1 MGRTALASFAAL
13 LFLASAPWGSDTSPP
28 AKPADALWE
37 KAVEWARKAEELEV
51 TPGRMDV
58 RVVVKK
64 KNGTV
69 ASTSDMAYRV
79 VGSGERAETEILSVV
94 KDGEDITQ
102 KVKKAEAEAKAEEEK
117 KKKANGGRDKTEQKP
132 DDDSFS
138 LEPAYHPFSPLS
150 RARVTYARSGESQL
164 DGKKAVLFTFSEGAA
179 DGRGGTEGKAWL
191 DAETGLPLAVEA
203 HPTKLP
209 KHADRMDQKVRFGP
223 GPGGLWVAQR
233 SDVNGAGGLLWIQR
247 SVESTFTFSQYR
259 KGPGGA

>member
-1 MGRTALASFAAL
+1 MRHRAVASFAAL
-13 LFLASAPWGSDTSPP
+13 LFLAAPPWGADTAPP

-64 KNGTV
+64 KNGAV

-79 VGSGERAETEILSVV
+79 VGSGEDAETEILSVV
-94 KDGEDITQ
+94 KDGKDITQ
-102 KVKKAEAEAKAEEEK
+102 EVKEAEAKARADEEK
-117 KKKANGGRDKTEQKP
+117 KKEAGGGPNKPDRKP
-132 DDDSFS
+132 DDDSYS
-138 LEPAYHPFSPLS
+138 LEPAYHPFSPLA

-164 DGKKAVLFTFSEGAA
+164 DGKKAILFTFREGGAQE
-179 DGRGGTEGKAWL
+179 RGGTEGKVWL
-191 DAETGLPLAVEA
+191 DAGTGLPLAVEA
-203 HPTKLP
+203 RPTKLP

-223 GPGGLWVAQR
+223 GPEGLWVAQR
-233 SDVNGAGGLLWIQR
+233 SEVNGAGGLLWIQR